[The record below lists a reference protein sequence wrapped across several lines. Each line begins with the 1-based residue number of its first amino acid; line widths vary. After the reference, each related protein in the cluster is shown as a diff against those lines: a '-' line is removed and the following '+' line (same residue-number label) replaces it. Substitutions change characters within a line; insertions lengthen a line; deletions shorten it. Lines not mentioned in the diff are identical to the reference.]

1 MEHTLVITGAS
12 SGIGRAVALGLAD
25 WDGLLLLSGRSEER
39 LGETLALLEAAGGR
53 GAICLCDLRKS
64 GDIEA
69 LIKTAEAQ
77 APLHGLVHCGGE
89 AEFAPAHE
97 QPPETWAAQIEIN
110 LVAAYHLTHHA
121 LKFMLPRKRGH
132 IIYINSV
139 AGRQPFPASSA
150 YVAAKHGLRG
160 LADAVR
166 EEGRLS
172 GIKVTT
178 IYPGAT
184 DTPWWSHQPGEAP
197 TERMLSADHV
207 AQTVAFALSLSGP
220 AVVEELVVRHVQGDF

>member
-1 MEHTLVITGAS
+1 MERTLIITGAS
-12 SGIGRAVALGLAD
+12 SGIGRAVALALAG
-25 WDGLLLLSGRSEER
+25 WDGLLVLSGRSGER
-39 LGETLALLEAAGGR
+39 LGETLAALEAAGGR
-53 GAICLCDLRKS
+53 GAVKVCDLRES
-64 GDIEA
+64 GDIET
-69 LIKTAEAQ
+69 LIKTAEAR
-77 APLHGLVHCGGE
+77 APLHGLVHCGGA
-89 AEFAPAHE
+89 AEFAPADE
-97 QPPETWAAQIEIN
+97 QPPETWAAQIELN

-121 LKFMLPRKRGH
+121 LKIMMPRQRGH
-132 IIYINSV
+132 IIYVNSV

-166 EEGRLS
+166 EEGRPN

-197 TERMLSADHV
+197 TGRMLSADHV

-220 AVVEELVVRHVQGDF
+220 AVVEELVVRHVRGDF